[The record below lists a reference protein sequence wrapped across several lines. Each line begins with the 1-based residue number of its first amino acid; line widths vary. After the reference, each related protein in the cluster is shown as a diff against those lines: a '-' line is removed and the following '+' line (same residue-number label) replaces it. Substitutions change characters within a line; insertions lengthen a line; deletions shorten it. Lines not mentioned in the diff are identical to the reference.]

1 MLFHGQEGG
10 FLMLSEDSNG
20 WFRYATDRSSS
31 IVYPS
36 GLTQP
41 ADHSDA
47 ADLVGI
53 LKGKHGESPVK
64 KM

>member
-1 MLFHGQEGG
+1 
-10 FLMLSEDSNG
+10 MLSEDSNG
-20 WFRYATDRSSS
+20 WFRYAKGQSSS

-47 ADLVGI
+47 SELVSI
-53 LKGKHGESPVK
+53 LKGKHGERHVT